1 MKTIVLWAVIALGG
15 VSRMSRAAHQNHP
28 YGVSFENGTCTY
40 RNITLKDGHS
50 DNFQYPCEFWTCN
63 ATAKTLTVEGCGV
76 ARYGSCRYVHHP
88 RFYWP
93 HCCRMTRVC

>member
-1 MKTIVLWAVIALGG
+1 MKTILLCAVIVLGG
-15 VSRMSRAAHQNHP
+15 VSRMSMAAHQNHP
-28 YGVSFENGTCTY
+28 FGVSFENGTCTY

>member
-15 VSRMSRAAHQNHP
+15 VSRMSTADHQNHP

-40 RNITLKDGHS
+40 RNITLIYGHS
-50 DNFQYPCEFWTCN
+50 EPFQFPCEYWSCN
-63 ATAKTLTVEGCGV
+63 VTAKTLTIDGCSV
-76 ARYGSCRYVHHP
+76 PRYGSCLYVHNS

-93 HCCRMTRVC
+93 LCCRMTRYC